1 MEHKVESF
9 EIAGRIEMLVGW
21 DETIEKDTYTEEC
34 HGVHEITTISVKQE
48 LTSVEIVIG
57 NSSSID
63 ILGYL
68 NAYQRQEIIDNLPL

>member
-21 DETIEKDTYTEEC
+21 DETVKKYRDTEEC
-34 HGVHEITTISVKQE
+34 HGIHEVVSVSVDQE

-57 NSSSID
+57 SSTAID
-63 ILGYL
+63 ILPLL
-68 NAYQRQEIIDNLPL
+68 NRKQRQEIIDNLPI